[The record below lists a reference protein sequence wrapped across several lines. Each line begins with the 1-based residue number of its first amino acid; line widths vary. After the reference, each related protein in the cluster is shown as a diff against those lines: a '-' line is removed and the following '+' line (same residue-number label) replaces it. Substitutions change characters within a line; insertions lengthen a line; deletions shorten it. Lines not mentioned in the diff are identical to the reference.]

1 MAIADAERRRMVPAT
16 GARLLLDRLADHGAR
31 ADYAAWVLTAA
42 GEHAYAAALVDDGEV
57 TLTPVATP
65 ADADAEADLR
75 MLARLTA
82 RAARKRVDD
91 GLPAWPPRVLR
102 WRGAGRGA

>member
-1 MAIADAERRRMVPAT
+1 MAIGDAERRRMVPTT

-42 GEHAYAAALVDDGEV
+42 GEHAYAAVLADDGEV
-57 TLTPVATP
+57 TLAPVAVP
-65 ADADAEADLR
+65 AEADAEADLR
-75 MLARLTA
+75 TLARLTA
-82 RAARKRVDD
+82 RAAAKRVAD